1 MLLINKLFR
10 LEVAALNG
18 EITLVINA
26 DIEEQDNI
34 AKRLYEL
41 QNCLTKVK
49 TLARGFGHWDGCTT
63 QVNEQTEQTK
73 PLYITMK
80 INTEKSD
87 KLLNEIEK
95 LAQELSKK
103 VREYEKETL
112 FQLKAAPETDAVK
125 D

>member
-1 MLLINKLFR
+1 M
-10 LEVAALNG
+10 NG